1 MEERYI
7 LDNQLIRAVKKN
19 DIALVDSLLSNGAN
33 IESINYDGHTPLM
46 IASHI
51 GYEDLV
57 SMLIK
62 HNANINA
69 LGNEDNDM
77 SAIIL
82 AAKNGHTGIVKLL
95 LSSGA
100 DIETKSRWGSP
111 LLFAAGCNRIEV
123 IALLL
128 DSGANPDAKN
138 EDGFTAIDLAEMYNQ
153 QEAVNFIHAWID
165 NRHLSA
171 NITEMPT
178 KTDFGF

>member
-1 MEERYI
+1 MEEPYM
-7 LDNQLIRAVKKN
+7 LDNQLIRAVEKN
-19 DIALVDSLLSNGAN
+19 DIAFADSLLSNGAN
-33 IESINYDGHTPLM
+33 IESMNYDGHTPLM

-62 HNANINA
+62 HKANINA
-69 LGNEDNDM
+69 LGSEDNDM
-77 SAIIL
+77 SAIMF
-82 AAKNGHTGIVKLL
+82 AAKNGHAGIVKLL

-128 DSGANPDAKN
+128 DSGANPYTKN
-138 EDGFTAIDLAEMYNQ
+138 EDGLTAIDLAEHYKHHD
-153 QEAVNFIHAWID
+153 AANFIMAWID
-165 NRHLSA
+165 NNLLSSRIDGMD
-171 NITEMPT
+171 NQSTLS
-178 KTDFGF
+178 F